1 MVQLMVH
8 GWVRDWE
15 RHLVHLMVQHSALK
29 TVRTTEQTMGQ
40 TTAQTTVQLMVQRSA
55 HLWGP
60 PMVRQTA
67 SQMAQQSGMKKATPM
82 EHLWE

>member
-1 MVQLMVH
+1 MGQTMVQGWVQDWVQLM
-8 GWVRDWE
+8 
-15 RHLVHLMVQHSALK
+15 L
-29 TVRTTEQTMGQ
+29 
-40 TTAQTTVQLMVQRSA
+40 QRSA